1 VKATLAVNSFSI
13 SNLVS
18 GVAYGNC
25 LVGRVAIKNNAK
37 EDYNGAIR
45 LQIWSQKV
53 GEGTA
58 WSGSSQTHEVNI
70 MAGKVGSV
78 EFSFDNLNEGYYY
91 HIAVNYVNQ
100 DGSLSKGGIW
110 DHSWEMK
117 SGIAMWK
124 TDGTISGKAYSA
136 SMMASTAC
144 GVYANCSKNI
154 TRMTPNRN
162 NPNAIYAFGAN
173 MTLPASLD
181 TTHVVSGSHADR
193 IKIVN
198 DKPYYIPVSFTADS
212 ASFSYTFPET
222 ENGAGWHAFTM
233 PFAADSIYV
242 DDVAYAVNDSALHFW
257 IYEFAA
263 QGDNGEVIFAPA
275 TVLRGNTP
283 YIIAGD
289 AEMAGKTI
297 DFHSFMVPFFKTG
310 SDKMIVTSSDY
321 HFHGN
326 TLSPKVKDCYVLN
339 AEGTAFEY
347 ATINTTLAA
356 MAPYFT
362 TTMSAELRP
371 ESIVLPEVPEAK
383 GDQTGISGITSSN
396 AQEGLLYNLA
406 GQRISKMQKGI
417 NIVNGKKIL
426 K

>member
-1 VKATLAVNSFSI
+1 
-13 SNLVS
+13 
-18 GVAYGNC
+18 
-25 LVGRVAIKNNAK
+25 
-37 EDYNGAIR
+37 
-45 LQIWSQKV
+45 
-53 GEGTA
+53 
-58 WSGSSQTHEVNI
+58 
-70 MAGKVGSV
+70 
-78 EFSFDNLNEGYYY
+78 
-91 HIAVNYVNQ
+91 
-100 DGSLSKGGIW
+100 
-110 DHSWEMK
+110 
-117 SGIAMWK
+117 
-124 TDGTISGKAYSA
+124 
-136 SMMASTAC
+136 MMASTAC

-181 TTHVVSGSHADR
+181 TTNVVSGSHADR

-275 TVLRGNTP
+275 AVLRGNTP

-297 DFHSFMVPFFKTG
+297 AFRSLKVPFFKTG

-326 TLSPKVKDCYVLN
+326 TLSPKVKECYVLN

-347 ATINTTLAA
+347 VTINTTLTA

-383 GDQTGISGITSSN
+383 GDQTGISGITSNN